1 LGFVTFTDARVTPD
15 LMQAR
20 LFYTVFGSDVDKAL
34 TVAILQKNT
43 GRLRGEIG
51 KQLGIRM
58 TPTLEL
64 ILDDVPE
71 NAGDLNDLLAEAK
84 RRDGELEKLAKG
96 AKHAGDVDPY
106 IQKPQED

>member
-1 LGFVTFTDARVTPD
+1 MTFTDARVTPD

-20 LFYTVFGSDVDKAL
+20 LFYTVFGSEEDKAL

-51 KQLGIRM
+51 KQLSIRM

-71 NAGDLNDLLAEAK
+71 NADDLNELLAEAR
-84 RRDGELEKLAKG
+84 RRDGEVEKLAKG
-96 AKHAGDVDPY
+96 AKHAGDPDPY